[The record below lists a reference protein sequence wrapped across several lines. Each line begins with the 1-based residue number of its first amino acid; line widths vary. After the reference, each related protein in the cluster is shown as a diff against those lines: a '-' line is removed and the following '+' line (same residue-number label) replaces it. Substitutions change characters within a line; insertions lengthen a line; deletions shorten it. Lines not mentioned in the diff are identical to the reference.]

1 MKKSTW
7 VLLIIIIIIVIDQ
20 ISKIY
25 IKTHFSY
32 GEGLRIMGLDW
43 ARIYFVENE
52 GMAFGMTFGG
62 DYGKLILSLF
72 RLVMISVLGV
82 VIYRFVKSGE
92 KLSLL
97 ISFSLIMAGAIGNMI
112 DSAFYGMIFSESPH
126 FHGGVAEFVPFGQGY
141 AGFLHGKVVDMFYFP
156 MIDTILPGWVPIW
169 GGSRFVFFQP
179 VFNVA
184 DAVITVGVATML
196 IFNWKFFSAPAKSE
210 SAEKVSEDERDKTN

>member
-7 VLLIIIIIIVIDQ
+7 VLLIILVIIVVDQ
-20 ISKIY
+20 LSKVY
-25 IKTHFSY
+25 IKTHFEY
-32 GEGLRIMGLDW
+32 GEGFRILGLNW

-52 GMAFGMTFGG
+52 GMAFGMKFGG

-72 RLVMISVLGV
+72 RIIMISVLGV
-82 VIYRFVKSGE
+82 VIYRFIKSGE

-112 DSAFYGMIFSESPH
+112 DSAFYGLIFSESPY
-126 FHGGVAEFVPFGQGY
+126 FHGGVAEFVPLGQGY

-156 MIDTILPGWVPIW
+156 MIDTILPEWVPIW
-169 GGSRFVFFQP
+169 GGGRFVFFQP

-184 DAVITVGVATML
+184 DSAITVGVASML
-196 IFNWKFFSAPAKSE
+196 IFNWKFFSNPPKSISHTKAEDSETDKSE
-210 SAEKVSEDERDKTN
+210 